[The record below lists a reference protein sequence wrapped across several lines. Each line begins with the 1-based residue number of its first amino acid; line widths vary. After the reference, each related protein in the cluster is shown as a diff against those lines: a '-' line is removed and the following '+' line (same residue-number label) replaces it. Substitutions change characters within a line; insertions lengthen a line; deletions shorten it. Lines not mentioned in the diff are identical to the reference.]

1 MILNILILY
10 DPKIRKWQH
19 LKKELNIILR
29 QNIENYDYDLLNQIK
44 LLLEEKRELKIKNIV
59 KRLSPEVLESINKL
73 GLSALESYIKNM

>member
-1 MILNILILY
+1 MNEIKSAEEVNY
-10 DPKIRKWQH
+10 KY

>member
-1 MILNILILY
+1 MVNMNEIKSAEEVNY
-10 DPKIRKWQH
+10 KQ

-44 LLLEEKRELKIKNIV
+44 LLLEEKRESKIKNIV

>member
-1 MILNILILY
+1 MNEIKSAEEVNY
-10 DPKIRKWQH
+10 KQ

-44 LLLEEKRELKIKNIV
+44 LLLEEKRESKIKNIV